1 MPRSYAIALFLLLS
15 VLLSVAI
22 PSSQQ
27 PPAQPAPPINQT
39 FGSGATAVV
48 IDVVVRDDKGRPVTG
63 LRQED
68 FTLSEDGVP
77 QTVGAFVEVAQPER
91 AGVRGRNQNVRASA
105 AERLIAEAQ
114 NPAATGPR
122 FLAIVFDRLSN
133 EARGIAYK
141 GALASLDTLREG
153 DFVGIFLADR
163 SLVTIQAYTNDRARI
178 EAGIRDVATRATTK
192 FDGQGKVED
201 IRNRDNR
208 GGLKAGDADPSV
220 PVVASAEFEGRPVD
234 GRTILEREILAIM
247 NATNNSWEL
256 NQRDYQG
263 YATTNA
269 LLAVVNGLGVLPGRK
284 SLIFFAEGLAIPD
297 AVLPHF
303 RNVVA
308 AANRANVSAYTID
321 SAGLR
326 AHSGDATIGREVRAM
341 GAAGLAVSS
350 DGGNLNS
357 VAILERNEDVLK
369 KDPRTSLTLLAAQ
382 TGGFL
387 VENTN
392 DLANAFRRVDADRR
406 FYYLLTYAPTNA
418 TLDGAWRNVVV
429 RVPNRKVTVR
439 ARTGYVATAGR
450 ATVPLLTYE
459 NEGLAAL
466 ARTPAPADLPVRS
479 AAFVFPGASEARIAV
494 LGSTDGAALEFR
506 QDGDQFRAEFN
517 VVARILDARG
527 EVVRKASQPYRLTG
541 PVAQTDRARAGDILF
556 FRQPTLEPGMYTLE
570 IAVHDAL
577 ASKVGVRRTA
587 FTVPARSAEGLDV
600 SSLVLVRRA
609 EPVKPE
615 ERQPDNPLFV
625 GDVVLYPNL
634 GEKLQASSKLALTC
648 FLSLSGLAGASPDV
662 KMELLRG
669 GETLAH
675 GPLQLPT
682 PDSSGRIRYVG
693 ELSIGAVGAA
703 PGDYVLRL
711 TVTKNGRSV
720 MREAPFTVVAASGAR

>member
-1 MPRSYAIALFLLLS
+1 MPRSSAIALFLLLS
-15 VLLSVAI
+15 IAAV
-22 PSSQQ
+22 PSGQQ
-27 PPAQPAPPINQT
+27 PPPQPPAAPPTNQT

-68 FTLSEDGVP
+68 FTLFEDDV
-77 QTVGAFVEVAQPER
+77 QQRVGAFVEVAHPER
-91 AGVRGRNQNVRASA
+91 AAVRGRNQNVSSTA

-133 EARGIAYK
+133 EARSIAYK
-141 GALASLDTLREG
+141 GALASLETLREG

-178 EAGIRDVATRATTK
+178 EAGIHDVATRATTR
-192 FDGQGKVED
+192 FDGLGKVED
-201 IRNRDNR
+201 LRNRDNR

-220 PVVASAEFEGRPVD
+220 PVVASAESEGRPVD
-234 GRTILEREILAIM
+234 GRTILEREILTIM

-284 SLIFFAEGLAIPD
+284 SIIFFAEALAIPD

-350 DGGNLNS
+350 DGGNRSS
-357 VAILERNEDVLK
+357 VAILERNEDVLR
-369 KDPRTSLTLLAAQ
+369 KDPRTSLTLLAEQ

-418 TLDGAWRNVVV
+418 TLDSAWRNVVV
-429 RVPNRKVTVR
+429 TVPNRKVTVR

-479 AAFVFPGASEARIAV
+479 AALVFPGGSEALVAV
-494 LGSTDGAALEFR
+494 LAATDGTAIEFQR
-506 QDGDQFRAEFN
+506 SGDQFRAEFN
-517 VVARILDARG
+517 VVARILDAKG
-527 EVVRKASQPYRLTG
+527 VVVRKASQPYRLTG
-541 PVAQTDRARAGDILF
+541 PLAETDRARAGDILF
-556 FRQPTLEPGMYTLE
+556 FRQPTLEPGTYTLE
-570 IAVHDAL
+570 VAVHDAL
-577 ASKVGVRRTA
+577 ASRVGVRRTA
-587 FTVPARSAEGLDV
+587 FTVPDRSVGFEV

-615 ERQPDNPLFV
+615 ERQPGNPLFV

-634 GEKLQASSKLALTC
+634 GEKLWASSTLALTC
-648 FLSLSGLAGASPDV
+648 FLSLSGLAGGSPEV
-662 KMELLRG
+662 KMELLANG
-669 GETLAH
+669 ATVAQ
-675 GPLQLPT
+675 GPLPLPP
-682 PDSSGRIRYVG
+682 PDASGRIRYVG
-693 ELSIGAVGAA
+693 ELSIGAAA
-703 PGDYVLRL
+703 ATPGDYMLRL
-711 TVTKNGRSV
+711 TVTKDGRSV
-720 MREAPFTVVAASGAR
+720 VREATFTVAASDAR